1 MPVYLARQQ
10 KARSFFSW
18 ERYSQG
24 KRRKPILSGAYSASR
39 LEGVSGSPELPR
51 SYCSC
56 SATERKNLMGTSALP
71 PLAVSMSNPNDQA
84 IPSTGISS
92 ETPSEI
98 SVLATKRGSSSA
110 QPEPD

>member
-18 ERYSQG
+18 EKYSQG
-24 KRRKPILSGAYSASR
+24 KRRKLILPAAYSASK
-39 LEGVSGSPELPR
+39 LEDVSGSPELPR
-51 SYCSC
+51 SYYSC
-56 SATERKNLMGTSALP
+56 SAMERKNSVEASVLP
-71 PLAVSMSNPNDQA
+71 PLADLTSNSNDQA
-84 IPSTGISS
+84 ILSTGISS

-98 SVLATKRGSSSA
+98 SVLATKPGSSSA